1 LISLLILVLNLSYSK
16 RKKGAA
22 MKYIINCFRNYA
34 LFEGRARRSEF
45 WSFAALFTISLLL
58 ANYIDNLDGQ
68 QVEVAAGMGIIE
80 LLVFIILILPSL
92 SSGARRLH
100 DTNRSGWWM
109 MLLYI
114 PYLAWILSKDN
125 ERAQI
130 ASAGGLLVGFVALLI
145 LLLLPGDTDEN
156 RFGMNPRYSFPS

>member
-1 LISLLILVLNLSYSK
+1 LIDFASK
-16 RKKGAA
+16 SVIIQKKKGAA

-34 LFEGRARRSEF
+34 VFEGRARRIEF
-45 WSFAALFTISLLL
+45 WSFFALFAIASLL
-58 ANYIDNLDGQ
+58 ANYIDNLDGNRVQ
-68 QVEVAAGMGIIE
+68 VAAGMGMIE
-80 LLVFIILILPSL
+80 LLTFIALILPSL

-114 PYLAWILSKDN
+114 PYLAWVLSKDN
-125 ERAQI
+125 ERAET
-130 ASAGGLLVGFVALLI
+130 ASAGGLVVGFVALII

-156 RFGMNPRYSFPS
+156 RFGMNPRNSFPS